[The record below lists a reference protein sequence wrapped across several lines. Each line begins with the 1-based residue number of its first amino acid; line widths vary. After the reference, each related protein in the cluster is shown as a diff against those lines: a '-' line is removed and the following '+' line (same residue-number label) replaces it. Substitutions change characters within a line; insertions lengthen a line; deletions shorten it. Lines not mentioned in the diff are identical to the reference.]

1 MSDGSRLAGGRPSSL
16 LMTNAI
22 LIEKYMTD
30 FDGKKEIQ
38 YQRFSTRGAVS
49 VHVNDDRKNAGGPH
63 DNW

>member
-1 MSDGSRLAGGRPSSL
+1 
-16 LMTNAI
+16 MTNAI